1 MPTSRWTSSIR
12 FALAGAVSSPG
23 AERLVEQEH
32 LGLVHDGAPR
42 PLADAA
48 HRKVGG
54 VFAVQPGQPH
64 HVECGPGPAPPFRL
78 RYLADFEPVLDV
90 LDDARVREPMV
101 LKSVFYVT
109 RVRWPPRYIDATELD
124 GTAVRSIKPG
134 DQPKSCR
141 LAGARGTQQGEKLA
155 PADLEVHAGHR
166 HRRAVRL
173 AHRD

>member
-1 MPTSRWTSSIR
+1 M
-12 FALAGAVSSPG
+12 
-23 AERLVEQEH
+23 EQEH
-32 LGLVHDGAPR
+32 LGLVHDGARQGHSLTLPTGKSEESSLSS
-42 PLADAA
+42 PDSLTMSS
-48 HRKVGG
+48 V
-54 VFAVQPGQPH
+54 V
-64 HVECGPGPAPPFRL
+64 PARRRRSGFGIL
-78 RYLADFEPVLDV
+78 RILSAVLDV
-90 LDDARVREPMV
+90 LDDPHVREPMV
-101 LKSVFYVT
+101 PKSVFYVT